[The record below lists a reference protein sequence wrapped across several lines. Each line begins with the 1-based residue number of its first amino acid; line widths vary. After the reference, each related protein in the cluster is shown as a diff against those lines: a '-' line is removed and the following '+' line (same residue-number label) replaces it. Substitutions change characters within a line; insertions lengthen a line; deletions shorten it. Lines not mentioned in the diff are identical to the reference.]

1 MAENIMKEVT
11 INSVIDEI
19 WDAYNILRLEE
30 FKNFKT
36 HLFKTFLRNLPG
48 TSTVLYK
55 GRSRSWA
62 YPLISSEALYLISTR
77 IRERQIIK
85 EIIKLVAVKG
95 LTANI
100 ASLVILDTL

>member
-1 MAENIMKEVT
+1 MSINAILIQPAFIMWPINLYTLSRLFYT
-11 INSVIDEI
+11 IQNRFVSRQDS
-19 WDAYNILRLEE
+19 DLTL
-30 FKNFKT
+30 
-36 HLFKTFLRNLPG
+36 

-62 YPLISSEALYLISTR
+62 YPLISSEALYLISTSR
-77 IRERQIIK
+77 REKQMKK
-85 EIIKLVAVKG
+85 EIIKLVVVIG